1 MHNPAKILWNAKQ
14 IEQVKLR
21 LTMTFRR
28 KRVLGKTVGWFGWF
42 EIYDSLRPHHPQQNP
57 QTAGKKIQNV

>member
-28 KRVLGKTVGWFGWF
+28 KRVLGKTVEWFGWF
-42 EIYDSLRPHHPQQNP
+42 ETNDSLCHPQQNP
-57 QTAGKKIQNV
+57 HYDQTADGW